1 MDNNTETEQFDQE
14 FQNAP
19 GIEQFDQ
26 KLRHAILSHIEL
38 KSPQN
43 RIVPAEIKKI
53 DEEIR
58 FLVQSEMNEMKRK
71 EEYIANNDVRPS
83 EVPICFDIFNEETNK
98 KKDYLFDE
106 KFKIWMEHLYNIKTY
121 NIFEKYKYDLFTART
136 IPLDHQKIRAQ
147 IDRLRIAVSQEKL
160 NQN

>member
-1 MDNNTETEQFDQE
+1 MDNNTGIEQFDLE
-14 FQNAP
+14 FLNAP

-38 KSPQN
+38 N
-43 RIVPAEIKKI
+43 RQIYKIPPAEIKKI
-53 DEEIR
+53 NKEIG
-58 FLVQSEMNEMKRK
+58 FLVKFQINEWDKK
-71 EEYIANNDVRPS
+71 KEYIANNDVRPS

-136 IPLDHQKIRAQ
+136 TPLDHIQIRAE
-147 IDRLRIAVSQEKL
+147 IDRLRIAVSQE
-160 NQN
+160 N

>member
-1 MDNNTETEQFDQE
+1 MDINTGIEQFDQE
-14 FQNAP
+14 FTNAP

-26 KLRHAILSHIEL
+26 ELRNTIVSHIERKYSDL
-38 KSPQN
+38 KL
-43 RIVPAEIKKI
+43 PAEIKKI
-53 DEEIR
+53 NEELL
-58 FLVQSEMNEMKRK
+58 FLTKCQMDDWDRK
-71 EEYIANNDVRPS
+71 KEYIANNDVRPS
-83 EVPICFDIFNEETNK
+83 EVPIYFDIFNDERNK

-121 NIFEKYKYDLFTART
+121 NIFEIYKYDLFTART
-136 IPLDHQKIRAQ
+136 TPLDHKKIRAQ

>member
-14 FQNAP
+14 FINAP

-26 KLRHAILSHIEL
+26 GLRHAILGYIEL
-38 KSPQN
+38 KSPN
-43 RIVPAEIKKI
+43 YLDVPAEIKKI

-58 FLVQSEMNEMKRK
+58 FLVNVEYKEMKRK

-83 EVPICFDIFNEETNK
+83 EVPIYFDIFNDERNK

-121 NIFEKYKYDLFTART
+121 NIFEIYKYDLFTART
-136 IPLDHQKIRAQ
+136 TPLDHQQIRAQ
-147 IDRLRIAVSQEKL
+147 IDRLRIAVSQE
-160 NQN
+160 N

>member
-1 MDNNTETEQFDQE
+1 MDINTGIEQFDQE
-14 FQNAP
+14 FTNAS

-26 KLRHAILSHIEL
+26 GLRHAILSHIEL
-38 KSPQN
+38 N
-43 RIVPAEIKKI
+43 RQIYKIPPAEIKKI

-58 FLVQSEMNEMKRK
+58 FLVNVEYKEMKRK
-71 EEYIANNDVRPS
+71 SEYIDNNDVRPS
-83 EVPICFDIFNEETNK
+83 EVPIYFDIFNDERNK

-121 NIFEKYKYDLFTART
+121 NIFEIYKYDYSHTR
-136 IPLDHQKIRAQ
+136 PLDHKKIRADL
-147 IDRLRIAVSQEKL
+147 DRLRIAVSQKKL

>member
-1 MDNNTETEQFDQE
+1 MDINTGIEQFDQE
-14 FQNAP
+14 FTNAS

-26 KLRHAILSHIEL
+26 EL
-38 KSPQN
+38 KNS
-43 RIVPAEIKKI
+43 IVAQIERKYSDLKLPAEIKKI
-53 DEEIR
+53 NKELL
-58 FLVQSEMNEMKRK
+58 FLTKCQMDDWDRK
-71 EEYIANNDVRPS
+71 KEYIANNDVRPS
-83 EVPICFDIFNEETNK
+83 EVPICFDIFIDGINK
-98 KKDYLFDE
+98 KKDYLLDE

-147 IDRLRIAVSQEKL
+147 IDRLRIAVSQKKL